1 MLRLLLW
8 WSLYLGVD
16 HQLKKSTQFLLPG
29 IVVKQNLE
37 IYIQLYR
44 EIPQGVSETGTTMKK
59 GNEKKDD
66 RIISS

>member
-1 MLRLLLW
+1 M
-8 WSLYLGVD
+8 
-16 HQLKKSTQFLLPG
+16 
-29 IVVKQNLE
+29 KQNLE